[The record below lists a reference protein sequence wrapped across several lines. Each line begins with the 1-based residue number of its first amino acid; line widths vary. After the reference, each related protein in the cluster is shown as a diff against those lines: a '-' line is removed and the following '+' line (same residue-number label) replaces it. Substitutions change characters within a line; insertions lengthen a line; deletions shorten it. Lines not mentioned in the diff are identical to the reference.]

1 MHNTESMMAAI
12 DGITL
17 PIILLDGMGAICSFN
32 LGAATLFGITAKHAV
47 GKNINA
53 LCSDIT
59 MPDVNV
65 QGNTQT
71 YELKAR
77 ITRTSKSHWLRITSS
92 KAPNVE
98 DSSVLMIIRDI
109 TNEIESRKQ
118 QNLFQTVTDYFDK
131 ALMILDCDYKVIQI
145 NKAFTNIFGY
155 TSSEIYGLRPR
166 DKLFKETISPED
178 ERKIDVFNAT
188 KEPFDFTVSTLTKT
202 NQEVWANFTC
212 SQMSEDWVIDE
223 KAYYVVFISDVT
235 QAKQLEEL
243 KRVGLSM
250 LSTSDPLK
258 AFTSFASIYAPP
270 LLNGVQPKFAMLNG
284 QSFSASRVNELSKA
298 HYVHY
303 SKIPDLHSWLK
314 SFAKDKLIYSTPL
327 TSKSGRLIGLILL
340 PVVHPER
347 LDEHQIEALTILAQ
361 LGGLALQHH
370 GALTKIDRLTQYD
383 SLTGLFNSRYMEQFV
398 HQELSKNTDE
408 VAVISLGIC
417 NLELITEPCG
427 SQAADKVILETAK
440 RLKTTAGRASHI
452 SRAES
457 GEFFLVTKLMDMDS
471 LRMLCEVLLGSTT
484 QVLEVNE
491 YSIEIETCAGIAFG
505 QAENFKALCDQA
517 HIAKNRAHIGT
528 YGFFDEGMNG
538 VSKERLLLSYS
549 LKKAIND
556 SQLKL
561 FYQPQVCPKTM
572 RVMGVEALARW
583 NSPEHGN
590 VSPEK
595 FIQLAEKIGE
605 IDKLTLWAIKTAC
618 EQMSHWRSIGV
629 YVPKVSVNLSQL
641 NLNLDG
647 LPLYVERI
655 LNAFH
660 LPASCLVLEITETAT
675 SELTD
680 DKLNMLR
687 ALRDIGVGLSM
698 DDFGTGFSSL
708 ANLAALPVTEIKI
721 DKSFVQAIANDNRFS
736 VLVSS
741 IIEIGNKLGLTV
753 VAEGVENKA
762 QLNSL
767 RSYNCQVIQGFIYS
781 KAVTAD
787 ELTLLVKKNAF
798 NSKIKGIPCA
808 SPRSQYD
815 RFTQIPE
822 LYFNRTPL

>member
-1 MHNTESMMAAI
+1 
-12 DGITL
+12 
-17 PIILLDGMGAICSFN
+17 
-32 LGAATLFGITAKHAV
+32 
-47 GKNINA
+47 
-53 LCSDIT
+53 
-59 MPDVNV
+59 
-65 QGNTQT
+65 
-71 YELKAR
+71 
-77 ITRTSKSHWLRITSS
+77 
-92 KAPNVE
+92 
-98 DSSVLMIIRDI
+98 
-109 TNEIESRKQ
+109 
-118 QNLFQTVTDYFDK
+118 
-131 ALMILDCDYKVIQI
+131 
-145 NKAFTNIFGY
+145 
-155 TSSEIYGLRPR
+155 
-166 DKLFKETISPED
+166 
-178 ERKIDVFNAT
+178 
-188 KEPFDFTVSTLTKT
+188 
-202 NQEVWANFTC
+202 
-212 SQMSEDWVIDE
+212 
-223 KAYYVVFISDVT
+223 
-235 QAKQLEEL
+235 
-243 KRVGLSM
+243 
-250 LSTSDPLK
+250 
-258 AFTSFASIYAPP
+258 
-270 LLNGVQPKFAMLNG
+270 
-284 QSFSASRVNELSKA
+284 
-298 HYVHY
+298 
-303 SKIPDLHSWLK
+303 
-314 SFAKDKLIYSTPL
+314 
-327 TSKSGRLIGLILL
+327 
-340 PVVHPER
+340 
-347 LDEHQIEALTILAQ
+347 
-361 LGGLALQHH
+361 
-370 GALTKIDRLTQYD
+370 
-383 SLTGLFNSRYMEQFV
+383 
-398 HQELSKNTDE
+398 
-408 VAVISLGIC
+408 
-417 NLELITEPCG
+417 
-427 SQAADKVILETAK
+427 
-440 RLKTTAGRASHI
+440 
-452 SRAES
+452 
-457 GEFFLVTKLMDMDS
+457 
-471 LRMLCEVLLGSTT
+471 
-484 QVLEVNE
+484 
-491 YSIEIETCAGIAFG
+491 
-505 QAENFKALCDQA
+505 
-517 HIAKNRAHIGT
+517 
-528 YGFFDEGMNG
+528 MNG

-762 QLNSL
+762 QLSSL
-767 RSYNCQVIQGFIYS
+767 RSHNCQVIQGFIYS

-798 NSKIKGIPCA
+798 NSKIKGIHCA

-815 RFTQIPE
+815 RFTQMPE